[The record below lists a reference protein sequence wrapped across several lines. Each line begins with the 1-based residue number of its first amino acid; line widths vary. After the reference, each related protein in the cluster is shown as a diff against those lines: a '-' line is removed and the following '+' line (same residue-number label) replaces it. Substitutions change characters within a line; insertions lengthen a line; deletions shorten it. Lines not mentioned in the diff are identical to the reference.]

1 MTTGLRIVALGGGHG
16 LTASLRA
23 ARLLDA
29 KVTALV
35 NVSDDGGSSGR
46 LREDFGIAPP
56 GDLRRCISALVPEDN
71 SLESLLEYR
80 FHAGELSDHALGNLF
95 FVAAQELFGSA
106 TAASIAMAEIFG
118 ARGVVLPVSEEA
130 LTLNAQ
136 LVDGSTVCGQV
147 DVHHSRNIA
156 SVWTTPE
163 DPAVPECVLDAI
175 ALADMVLLGPG
186 SLFTSVLAAVVP
198 KSIARALSEA
208 KATKVYVA
216 NLREQQEES
225 VGLTVADCVDA
236 LERHGIHPEVVIADD
251 SGIALGRCDPT
262 KRWIVGPLSVKGL
275 GIHDASLLADA
286 ISQARPIQ

>member
-1 MTTGLRIVALGGGHG
+1 
-16 LTASLRA
+16 
-23 ARLLDA
+23 LDA
-29 KVTALV
+29 EVTALV

-46 LREDFGIAPP
+46 LRADFGIAPP

-71 SLESLLEYR
+71 ALESLLEYR

-106 TAASIAMAEIFG
+106 TAASIAMGEIFG

-136 LVDGSTVCGQV
+136 LADGSSVSGQV
-147 DVHHSRNIA
+147 DIHHSRDIA
-156 SVWTTPE
+156 AVWTTPD
-163 DPAVPECVLDAI
+163 DPSVPDCVLKAI
-175 ALADMVLLGPG
+175 SEADMVLLGPG
-186 SLFTSVLAAVVP
+186 SLFTSVLAALVP
-198 KSIARALSEA
+198 KSIAEAIRRA

-225 VGLTVADCVDA
+225 VGLTVSDCVDA

-251 SGIALGRCDPT
+251 SGIALGTCDPT
-262 KRWIVGPLSVKGL
+262 KRWIVGSLSVEGL
-275 GIHDASLLADA
+275 GIHDALRLANA
-286 ISQARPIQ
+286 IKQVCPNH